1 MCSNSL
7 FPAGGP
13 ILDGYGI
20 YLLTLERGLVT
31 EQNMDIIKVQVGEPM
46 NFWGLLTGIWVR
58 SYL

>member
-31 EQNMDIIKVQVGEPM
+31 EQNMDITKVQVGEPM
-46 NFWGLLTGIWVR
+46 SF
-58 SYL
+58 